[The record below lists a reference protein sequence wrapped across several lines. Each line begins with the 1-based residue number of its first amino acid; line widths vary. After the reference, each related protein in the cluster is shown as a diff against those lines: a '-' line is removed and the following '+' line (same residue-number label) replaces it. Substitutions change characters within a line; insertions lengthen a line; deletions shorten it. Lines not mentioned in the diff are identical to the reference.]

1 MSIEAIR
8 ADSAQVRDHIVAAYQ
23 SVSGARE
30 RLADAVRLLTDL
42 DRNHPGSLLPPE
54 HLRADE
60 QLEEC
65 LAHLTA
71 TLACLDRFVA
81 GL

>member
-8 ADSAQVRDHIVAAYQ
+8 ADSAQVREHIVVAYQ

-30 RLADAVRLLTDL
+30 RLADAVALLTEL
-42 DRNHPGSLLPPE
+42 SRNHPGSLIPPE
-54 HLRADE
+54 HLKADE
-60 QLEEC
+60 QLAEC
-65 LAHLTA
+65 LDHLA
-71 TLACLDRFVA
+71 GSIACIDRFVA